1 MDKSSLRFP
10 LEEATEL
17 DSDSTELRA
26 MVFVV
31 IDDRHAE
38 MYAAGAV
45 AVCSHGRIC
54 ADLCA
59 LAGNAAAIAP

>member
-45 AVCSHGRIC
+45 AVCSRIC